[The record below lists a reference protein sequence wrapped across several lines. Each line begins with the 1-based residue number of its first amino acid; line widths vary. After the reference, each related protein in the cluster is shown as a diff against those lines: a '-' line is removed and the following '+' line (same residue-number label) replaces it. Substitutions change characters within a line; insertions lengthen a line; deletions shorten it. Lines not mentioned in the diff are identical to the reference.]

1 MMDKAPASLNVKKPP
16 AKSRAFIYI
25 SLGVDVLIAAS
36 KFIAAAF
43 TGSSAMLSEG
53 IHSVID
59 AFSQVLL
66 LWGIQIS
73 GKKADVDRPFGYG
86 RELYFWSFIVS
97 LVIFV
102 LGGCISFYEGFLRLS
117 RPELSGYLY
126 WNYAILGFALV
137 FNSISLVATLKAF
150 NRQRGETSFWRA
162 VIQSKDPTTI
172 ILLLG
177 DLGDMVCLLIAF
189 VGLFLAHLFHN
200 AYFDGISSM
209 MIGIILIVISWL
221 LVRESKSLLMGEP
234 PGRRAIKKIISL
246 TEADP
251 DVIKVKRQFAMYLA
265 PDEVIL
271 QLRTVFKDDLDT
283 KQITEAIQRIKKAIQ
298 QEFPRIK
305 QLFIEPVDG

>member
-1 MMDKAPASLNVKKPP
+1 MDKKSTSLAIKKPP
-16 AKSRAFIYI
+16 VKSEAFIYI
-25 SLGVDVLIAAS
+25 SLGVDVLIAVS
-36 KFIAAAF
+36 KFLAAAF

-59 AFSQVLL
+59 ALSQLLL
-66 LWGIQIS
+66 LWGIRIS

-102 LGGCISFYEGFLRLS
+102 MGGCISFYEGLMRFN
-117 RPELSGYLY
+117 RPELLGHVY
-126 WNYAILGFALV
+126 WNYAILAFAFV
-137 FNSISLVATLKAF
+137 FNSISLVAALKAF
-150 NRQRGETSFWRA
+150 NRQRNETPFWRA
-162 VIQSKDPTTI
+162 IIQSKDPTTI
-172 ILLLG
+172 ILVLG
-177 DLGDMVCLLIAF
+177 DLGDMFCLIIAF

-200 AYFDGISSM
+200 AYFDGVSSM
-209 MIGIILIVISWL
+209 IIGIILIVISWL

-234 PGRRAIKKIISL
+234 PGRRSIKKIISL

-251 DVIKVKRQFAMYLA
+251 DVVKVKRQFSMYVA

-283 KQITEAIQRIKKAIQ
+283 KQITAAIQRIKATIQ

-305 QLFIEPVDG
+305 QLYIEPVDN